1 MGMLGKI
8 LGAGIGWGL
17 MGPLGAILGYFVA
30 SSFSGRSSSFSE
42 TNRQTIYDRQ
52 AADPN
57 PAGSF
62 AGALV
67 VLFAAVARADRK
79 IHPKELDFIQKYL
92 KDKFGSQNSADMMAL
107 FNHAVKQ
114 SFDHVAVAYQVKQ
127 HVDYYSRLQL
137 LQMLYG
143 LAQADGKID
152 DEENRVIGD
161 IAEALGIKARD
172 HQSIRAIYDKEDTGP
187 YKILGL
193 KPEATNDEIK
203 SAYRSLVR
211 KYHPDKVSHLGD
223 EFVQIAQEKFKAVK
237 EAYDTLKN
245 ERGF

>member
-1 MGMLGKI
+1 MLGKI

-30 SSFSGRSSSFSE
+30 SSFDGRSSSFSG
-42 TNRQTIYDRQ
+42 TRRQTIYDRQ

-57 PAGSF
+57 PAGSI

-79 IHPKELDFIQKYL
+79 IHAKEVQFIQKYFTE
-92 KDKFGSQNSADMMAL
+92 KFGTQNAADMMAL
-107 FNHAVKQ
+107 FNHSVKQ

-127 HVDYYSRLQL
+127 HSDYYSRLQL

-143 LAQADGKID
+143 LAQADGQID
-152 DEENRVIGD
+152 ADENRVIGD

-172 HQSIRAIYDKEDTGP
+172 HESLRAIYSQEDTGP
-187 YKILGL
+187 YKVLGI

-211 KYHPDKVSHLGD
+211 KYHPDKVSHLGE
-223 EFVQIAQEKFKAVK
+223 EFVNIAQEKFKAVK
-237 EAYDTLKN
+237 GAYDRVKK

>member
-17 MGPLGAILGYFVA
+17 MGPLGAILGYFIA
-30 SSFSGRSSSFSE
+30 SSFDGRSSAFSG
-42 TNRQTIYDRQ
+42 TRTRTVYDRQ

-79 IHPKELDFIQKYL
+79 IHAKEVEFIQKYL
-92 KDKFGSQNSADMMAL
+92 TDKFGRQNSADMMAL
-107 FNHAVKQ
+107 FNHSVKQ

-143 LAQADGKID
+143 LAQADGQID
-152 DEENRVIGD
+152 AEENRVIGD

-172 HQSIRAIYDKEDTGP
+172 HESIRAIYSQQDTSP
-187 YKILGL
+187 YKVLGL
-193 KPEATNDEIK
+193 KHEATNDEIK

-211 KYHPDKVSHLGD
+211 KYHPDKVSHLGE
-223 EFVQIAQEKFKAVK
+223 EFVNIAQEKFKAVK
-237 EAYDTLKN
+237 KAYDLIKK